1 MKKEKLK
8 ELKDKLNKKIESKNK
23 FDRLKE
29 EYKNKKRKDDKEL
42 KIIGITG
49 SRGKS
54 TVAYIVH
61 EYLKQ
66 IGKRSVLYSSLG
78 VDSPASIIKKEEAI
92 ELAVSSTESLL
103 SILEEAEMYEAEYL
117 VLEINEST
125 IDLVKDVEFY
135 VKVLTNFN
143 PKHND
148 DLFHIICCLNFHP
161 TFFIACWNS
170 YEYVDECQI

>member
-92 ELAVSSTESLL
+92 ELAVTSTESLL
-103 SILEEAEMYEAEYL
+103 SILEEAENYDADYL
-117 VLEINEST
+117 ILEIN
-125 IDLVKDVEFY
+125 
-135 VKVLTNFN
+135 
-143 PKHND
+143 
-148 DLFHIICCLNFHP
+148 
-161 TFFIACWNS
+161 
-170 YEYVDECQI
+170 